1 MTAMNCFS
9 CLSFLRPQRLA
20 KPFIAG
26 TMAIALAVSAA
37 SSVAGDPFRSNN
49 PKAIGDQTEAAFRTM
64 FEYGNY
70 TEASELLETAEA
82 DEPMAYAMRA
92 SIAYLEEDWA
102 TLGNNAT
109 RTREVAETLVETDPL
124 RGHLYVAVGH
134 FLEGAHILVTE
145 GTLRGAPRALLK
157 LQRTLSN
164 LERAEAVDSMDP
176 ELNLI
181 KGFMDLMVALYLP
194 LAEPEDAIAR
204 LRTYAAP
211 TYISQRGIAIA
222 CRDIDDHDCA
232 VDAIE
237 AAIAAAPD
245 NPDLQYLKA
254 QVWVNLGDDEGSLEF
269 FDIALDHEDNFP
281 IGLRNQIAFE
291 RCRANV
297 RATGENANCG
307 RLLNREE

>member
-1 MTAMNCFS
+1 MTANCFS
-9 CLSFLRPQRLA
+9 RRTVSRLKRMA
-20 KPFIAG
+20 KPLIAG
-26 TMAIALAVSAA
+26 TMAIALSVSAVA
-37 SSVAGDPFRSNN
+37 PSWAGDPFRSEN
-49 PKAIGDQTEAAFRTM
+49 PKAIGDQTEAAFRAM

-70 TEASELLETAEA
+70 TEASDLLETAEA

-92 SIAYLEEDWA
+92 SIAYLEEDWSTLGDNA
-102 TLGNNAT
+102 TL
-109 RTREVAETLVETDPL
+109 TREVAETLVDTDPL

-134 FLEGAHILVTE
+134 FLEGAHTLVTQ
-145 GTLRGAPRALLK
+145 GTLRGAPQALLK
-157 LQRTLSN
+157 LQRTFSN
-164 LERAEAVDSMDP
+164 LEEAEAIDPNDP

-181 KGFMDLMVALYLP
+181 KGFMDLMVSLYLP

-204 LRTYAAP
+204 LESYAAP

-237 AAIAAAPD
+237 AAIAAAPN

-269 FDIALDHEDNFP
+269 FDIALENEDNFP
-281 IGLRNQIAFE
+281 LSLRNQIAYE
-291 RCRANV
+291 RCRANRRV
-297 RATGENANCG
+297 TGENGNCG
-307 RLLNREE
+307 RLLDRDE